1 MRLIVGLGNPGKKY
15 AKNRHNIGFLALEKA
30 AADHGLP
37 EWRNKFQGLIT
48 EGNFGGHKTLFLMP
62 GTFMN
67 LSGQSVQAAAKFY
80 KIKPEDIVVLHD
92 ELDLPP
98 GKVKMKK
105 GGGHAGHNGLRS
117 ITQHIGAEFWRLRIG
132 IGHPGDKSRVS
143 GFVLSDFSKSDQ
155 TWIDD
160 LLPAISKNLGNLAN
174 LEAAKFIQSLSPQSA
189 KKAKTVAAKKPPPK
203 PNTEPTPDTRNPLQK
218 LLDKFGK

>member
-15 AKNRHNIGFLALEKA
+15 AQNRHNIGFLALEHIAKE
-30 AADHGLP
+30 HGLP
-37 EWRNKFQGLIT
+37 DWRSKFQGHIA
-48 EGNFGGHKTLFLMP
+48 EGNFGGQKTLLLMP
-62 GTFMN
+62 TTFMN
-67 LSGQSVQAAAKFY
+67 VSGQSVQAAAKFY
-80 KIKPEDIVVLHD
+80 KIDAKDIIVLHD

-98 GKVKMKK
+98 GKVKMKQ

-143 GFVLSDFSKSDQ
+143 GYVLSDFAKADHD
-155 TWIDD
+155 WIDTV
-160 LLPAISKNLGNLAN
+160 LPAISKNLDPLVNFD
-174 LEAAKFIQSLSPQSA
+174 AAKFIQSLGPSKTAKPAPQKSI
-189 KKAKTVAAKKPPPK
+189 KPKAPPP
-203 PNTEPTPDTRNPLQK
+203 EPEEDARGPLQK